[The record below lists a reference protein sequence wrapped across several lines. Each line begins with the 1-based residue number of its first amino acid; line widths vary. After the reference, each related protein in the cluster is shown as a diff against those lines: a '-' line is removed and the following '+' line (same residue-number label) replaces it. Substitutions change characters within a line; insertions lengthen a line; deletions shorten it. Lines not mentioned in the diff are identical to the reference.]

1 MGKEGIHTFI
11 FEKKLNNHIFQKK
24 IIKKIDKNDIIIEN
38 HVFYDPIIN
47 EEIYLNIKED
57 TLVFIYISPKGIMF
71 NFNKD
76 LKKEN

>member
-76 LKKEN
+76 SKKEN